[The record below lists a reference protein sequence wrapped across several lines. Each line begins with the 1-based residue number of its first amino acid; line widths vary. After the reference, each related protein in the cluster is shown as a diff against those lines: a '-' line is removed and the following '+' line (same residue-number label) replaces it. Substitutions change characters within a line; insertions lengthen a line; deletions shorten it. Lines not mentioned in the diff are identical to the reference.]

1 MGVAA
6 SLHIAIQARNQ
17 NLLEQGSFR
26 GIRALW

>member
-17 NLLEQGSFR
+17 NLLEQGSYR